1 MVDVHLGLGSN
12 LGDRMTSI
20 VRAVEA
26 LASIGEI
33 SAVSSIYETAP
44 FGVTDQPAF
53 LNCCVALETRL
64 APAELLERTRRIER
78 ELGRVA
84 GPRWGPRTADI
95 DILLYG
101 GRRVRTRELV
111 VPHPGLLE
119 RAFVLVPLAEIA
131 ADRPIPGAEVN
142 VGEALARV
150 ARAPADVRR
159 VAPPPRHR
167 ASP

>member
-1 MVDVHLGLGSN
+1 MVAVHLGLGSN
-12 LGDRMTSI
+12 VGDRMGTI
-20 VRAVEA
+20 VRAVER
-26 LASIGEI
+26 LASIGEVT
-33 SAVSSIYETAP
+33 AVSSIYETAP

-64 APAELLERTRRIER
+64 APAELLEQTRTIER

-95 DILLYG
+95 DVLLYG

-111 VPHPGLLE
+111 VPHPGLLA

-131 ADRPIPGAEVN
+131 ADRPIPGADVS
-142 VGEALARV
+142 VAGALARV
-150 ARAPADVRR
+150 AREPGDVRR
-159 VAPPPRHR
+159 VAPPPARH
-167 ASP
+167 AAP

>member
-1 MVDVHLGLGSN
+1 MVVVHLGLGSN
-12 LGDRMTSI
+12 VGDRMGLI
-20 VRAVEA
+20 VRAVDA
-26 LASIGEI
+26 LASVGEI
-33 SAVSSIYETAP
+33 RVVSSIYETTP

-64 APAELLERTRRIER
+64 APVELLARTRRIER

-101 GRRVRTRELV
+101 GRRVRTAELV
-111 VPHPGLLE
+111 VPHPGVLA

-131 ADRPIPGAEVN
+131 ADQPIPGADVN

-150 ARAPADVRR
+150 AREPDDVRR
-159 VAPPPRHR
+159 VAPPPGHR

>member
-1 MVDVHLGLGSN
+1 MVAVHLGLGSN
-12 LGDRMTSI
+12 IGDRMGSI
-20 VRAVEA
+20 VRAIEA
-26 LASIGEI
+26 LASVGEI
-33 SAVSSIYETAP
+33 TAVSSIYETAP
-44 FGVTDQPAF
+44 FGVADQPAF
-53 LNCCVALETRL
+53 LNCCVALETQL
-64 APAELLERTRRIER
+64 AAADLLGRTRRIER

-84 GPRWGPRTADI
+84 GPRWGPRMADI

-131 ADRPIPGAEVN
+131 ADRPIPGADIN

-150 ARAPADVRR
+150 AREPGDVRR
-159 VAPPPRHR
+159 AAPPPERHAAR
-167 ASP
+167 